1 MGCTSSPENIETNNN
16 QNQITEQT
24 LTKINKIK
32 LEEPSNQLLTSK
44 STNLLNSSYNIYNKS
59 KTFTSNKKPKV
70 SPFSITKIS
79 SDEVKEI
86 YLIKVNASYFLKEEL
101 IPIWFEKDIYI
112 KFITKAKWRIDR
124 KYNYTDSKGMPSSRS
139 LGFNYGA
146 AIARIGSGPK
156 FILQPNDFTYLN
168 KFEGPLYLRM
178 NLPKNLDV
186 CPEGNMEIKV
196 FDGTLMPI
204 EEINSKIGWKEK
216 NMNYSSRKSKDLENE
231 LTTDINN
238 LRMNPLL
245 FYQNFYKGNSNTI
258 WTEYFLKN
266 AKYNNDNKQ
275 ISAFSTNN
283 NLYISLKKYIKL
295 NYTTIKTNLNKKGID
310 LYSEKLKGELNVY
323 IKDNF
328 GCENV
333 VDCRK
338 TKKNKSEEIC
348 MLYVLDTNFR
358 QNIFNSEYYS
368 IAVNILDDILPE
380 EIYIILVLMKD

>member
-1 MGCTSSPENIETNNN
+1 MGCSCSQENIETNIN

-44 STNLLNSSYNIYNKS
+44 STNLQNSSYNIYNKS
-59 KTFTSNKKPKV
+59 KTYTSNKKPKV

-196 FDGTLMPI
+196 FDG
-204 EEINSKIGWKEK
+204 
-216 NMNYSSRKSKDLENE
+216 
-231 LTTDINN
+231 
-238 LRMNPLL
+238 
-245 FYQNFYKGNSNTI
+245 
-258 WTEYFLKN
+258 
-266 AKYNNDNKQ
+266 
-275 ISAFSTNN
+275 
-283 NLYISLKKYIKL
+283 
-295 NYTTIKTNLNKKGID
+295 
-310 LYSEKLKGELNVY
+310 
-323 IKDNF
+323 
-328 GCENV
+328 
-333 VDCRK
+333 
-338 TKKNKSEEIC
+338 
-348 MLYVLDTNFR
+348 
-358 QNIFNSEYYS
+358 
-368 IAVNILDDILPE
+368 IL
-380 EIYIILVLMKD
+380 